1 MKTLPVNYIDVIQAR
16 DQVYRYLRP
25 TLLNDWP
32 LLTKRLG
39 FRYLLKHENHQPTGA
54 FKVRGGINLVS
65 RLSAEQRQRGIISC
79 TTGNHGQSLA
89 YAARQFGASCTLIV
103 PENNNPGKNQAM
115 RALGAELIEH
125 GKDFDEAKIYCEKL
139 TEEKGLRY
147 VHSANEPV
155 LIAGVG
161 TMADEI
167 FDLEPAPNV
176 VFVPIGLGSG
186 ICGTAIVAAERNPG
200 TRVIGVQSTGAP
212 AVTESFKTGRN
223 VQYDSL
229 DTIAEGLATRAPADM
244 TLDIM
249 RRLVSDIVLVTD
261 DEIRQ
266 AMAWLLET
274 THNLAEPSGAAATAA
289 AWKLRDQL
297 KGKTAVGILSGG
309 NCNLQLLARSV
320 PAIRYERCRIFVS
333 NPVSIIHIQS
343 SRRAPGSR
351 LLTKL
356 TWAEELCCNSL
367 SVLIPLE
374 IDATIL
380 SFRRRSAISN

>member
-1 MKTLPVNYIDVIQAR
+1 MKTLPVNYIDVTQAR
-16 DQVYRYLRP
+16 EQVYRYLRP

-266 AMAWLLET
+266 AMAWILET

-309 NCNLQLLARSV
+309 NCNLQLLAEV
-320 PAIRYERCRIFVS
+320 CA
-333 NPVSIIHIQS
+333 
-343 SRRAPGSR
+343 R
-351 LLTKL
+351 LFAMNA
-356 TWAEELCCNSL
+356 AESL
-367 SVLIPLE
+367 S
-374 IDATIL
+374 ATPYP
-380 SFRRRSAISN
+380 